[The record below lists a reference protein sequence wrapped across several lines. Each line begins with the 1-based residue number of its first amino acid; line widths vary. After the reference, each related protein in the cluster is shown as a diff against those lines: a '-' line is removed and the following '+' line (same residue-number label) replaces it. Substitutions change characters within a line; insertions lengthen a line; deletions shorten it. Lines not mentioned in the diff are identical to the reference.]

1 MAIPPSTE
9 FDARARKHLGL
20 TALTVSGLLLWLF
33 DLCAVY
39 AISTHEC
46 DAPRYSW
53 GLTIA
58 ATAITAGALAYTASL
73 RKRAWDRQQ
82 SFQLQIALMMNALAL
97 LLLLGFAAPLAVL
110 RPCE

>member
-9 FDARARKHLGL
+9 LDARARTHVGL
-20 TALTVSGLLLWLF
+20 TALTVSGLLLWLL
-33 DLCAVY
+33 DLSAVY

-46 DAPRYSW
+46 EAPRFSW
-53 GLTIA
+53 GITIGSTVLTA
-58 ATAITAGALAYTASL
+58 AALAYTAAL

-82 SFQLQIALMMNALAL
+82 SFLLQMALMLNAMAL